1 MAVKYI
7 MNEEAAKG
15 LIIRATLDN
24 VEMSAF
30 NKLDYYLPNFLKSK
44 VDTMVIRDVDD
55 EVSHK
60 AWQAVN
66 RSVSIDCQYIS
77 CLTLRDE

>member
-1 MAVKYI
+1 
-7 MNEEAAKG
+7 MNKEAAKR

-24 VEMSAF
+24 VRMSVL

-66 RSVSIDCQYIS
+66 RGVSIDCQYIS
-77 CLTLRDE
+77 CLALRES